1 MWDGLA
7 EAGPPGWTVDPSPGS
22 GLSVLPALSAVRGDT
37 PLTVFGEGLGKI
49 LMDDSF
55 LIIKGVFLQAIC
67 L

>member
-1 MWDGLA
+1 M
-7 EAGPPGWTVDPSPGS
+7 DPSPGG

-55 LIIKGVFLQAIC
+55 LIIEGVFLQAIC